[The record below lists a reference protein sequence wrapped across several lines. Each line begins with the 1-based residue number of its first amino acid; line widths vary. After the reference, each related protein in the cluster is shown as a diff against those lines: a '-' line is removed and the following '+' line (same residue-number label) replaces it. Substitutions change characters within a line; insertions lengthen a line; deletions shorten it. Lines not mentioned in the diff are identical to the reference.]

1 MESGAQGQGDRGEL
15 RGRIGVRKISADST
29 AISDL
34 RVRDMGQCF
43 ADQGKQPCKSCIA
56 LQRPVPRQ
64 GADPGRRGR
73 RTNAG
78 KIPDLVDVDQDSGS
92 SQAKIH
98 RWYQALSAGQ
108 KFRVVA
114 IFGLERERVLEGSG
128 GYVFEGG
135 RLHGARVKAI
145 ETQLR
150 ATGTRRCCESMRRPP
165 EQVKKSKPVL
175 AI

>member
-1 MESGAQGQGDRGEL
+1 MNKPGFKPRL
-15 RGRIGVRKISADST
+15 PPDST
-29 AISDL
+29 PTPVCVDNEL
-34 RVRDMGQCF
+34 VRVNVF
-43 ADQGKQPCKSCIA
+43 HLA
-56 LQRPVPRQ
+56 
-64 GADPGRRGR
+64 
-73 RTNAG
+73 
-78 KIPDLVDVDQDSGS
+78 PDLIDVDQDRGSG
-92 SQAKIH
+92 QAKIH
-98 RWYQALSAGQ
+98 RWYQALSASQ

-114 IFGLERERVLEGSG
+114 MFGLERERVLEGGG

-165 EQVKKSKPVL
+165 AQVKKSKRCL

>member
-43 ADQGKQPCKSCIA
+43 ADQGKQACKRCIA

-92 SQAKIH
+92 GQAKIH

-114 IFGLERERVLEGSG
+114 MFGLERERVLEGSG
-128 GYVFEGG
+128 GYVSEGG

-145 ETQLR
+145 ETQIR
-150 ATGTRRCCESMRRPP
+150 ATGRDAAAK
-165 EQVKKSKPVL
+165 V
-175 AI
+175 